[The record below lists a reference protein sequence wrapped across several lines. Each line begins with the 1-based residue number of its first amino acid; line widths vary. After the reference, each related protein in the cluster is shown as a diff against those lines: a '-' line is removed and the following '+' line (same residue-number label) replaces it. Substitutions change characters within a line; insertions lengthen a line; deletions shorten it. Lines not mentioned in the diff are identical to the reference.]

1 MTTLKCENNIYENKH
16 NMEREVSKRSF
27 LSVVMA
33 VATGSLAVGVL
44 GGRNTK
50 PVASQDLV
58 TAITNARIFDGERVI
73 DDTTVLIKGA
83 YIQAVGGQVPAGA
96 TVIDGHGATLL
107 PGLIDSHVH
116 TDLDGLRDALLFGVT
131 TELEMNGHWTM
142 RARKKIAERSD
153 IADLRSP
160 GMGVTP
166 PGGHPTQYMSS
177 SNNLLIRLFFHYPCV
192 STPAEAIKF
201 VDKQVAKGADYI
213 KIFIEDG
220 TCIGFPGLPV
230 LNDDILNAA
239 VKEAHRNGKMAIAHV
254 TTAEGSQRAIAA
266 GVDGLAHMFFDSQP
280 TPKFVNDT
288 ASSGA
293 FVIPTLVTIS
303 SAVGNNASALAA
315 DKRVS
320 SRLSQKWLDS
330 LARSVNVYPQGK
342 LEDAYAG
349 VIALHKAGVDILAG
363 CDVSEPI
370 PSLGG
375 LAHGA
380 SLHHELQLLVAAG
393 LTPIEALKAATSV
406 PARRFG
412 LTDRGRV
419 APGARADLL
428 LVDGDP
434 TTNISDM
441 LYIHAVW
448 RAGVQLK
455 K

>member
-1 MTTLKCENNIYENKH
+1 MP
-16 NMEREVSKRSF
+16 EVS
-27 LSVVMA
+27 
-33 VATGSLAVGVL
+33 
-44 GGRNTK
+44 
-50 PVASQDLV
+50 QDRI

-73 DDTTVLIKGA
+73 DDTTVVIKGA
-83 YIQAVGGQVPAGA
+83 YIEAVGGKVPAGA
-96 TVIDGHGATLL
+96 TVIDGHGATLM

-116 TDLDGLRDALLFGVT
+116 TDMDGLRDALLFGVT
-131 TELEMNGHWTM
+131 TELEMNGHWTAK
-142 RARKKIAERSD
+142 ARKNIAERRD

-177 SNNLLIRLFFHYPCV
+177 SDNLLMRLLFLVYHYPCV
-192 STPAEAIKF
+192 STPDEAVKF
-201 VDKQVAKGADYI
+201 VDKQIAKGADYI

-220 TCIGFPGLPV
+220 TCIGYPGLPT
-230 LNDDILNAA
+230 LDDEVLNAA

-254 TTAEGSQRAIAA
+254 TTAKGGQQAIAA
-266 GVDGLAHMFFDSQP
+266 GVDCLAHMFFDSQP
-280 TPKFVNDT
+280 TPEFVDT
-288 ASSGA
+288 IASSGA

-330 LARSVNVYPQGK
+330 LSRSANVYPQGK
-342 LEDAYAG
+342 LEDVYAG
-349 VIALHKAGVDILAG
+349 VMALHKAGVDILAG
-363 CDVSEPI
+363 CDVSDPLPI
-370 PSLGG
+370 LGG

-380 SLHHELQLLVAAG
+380 SLHHELQHLVAAG
-393 LTPIEALKAATSV
+393 LTPIEALQAATST
-406 PARRFG
+406 PARRFS
-412 LTDRGRV
+412 LTDRGRI

-434 TTNISDM
+434 TTHISDT
-441 LYIHAVW
+441 LSIRAVW
-448 RAGVQLK
+448 RQGVQLK